1 MNISRPH
8 VSPRAAAAPLTSL
21 SPTANST
28 STITAYSEEQLEVLA
43 TPRTRLNDLPGDYS
57 TDAIIDHVLRLRD
70 AGAAGLEIPAVCMA
84 GYQKTTL
91 QNDAQL
97 YIDREYFLD
106 GVFPAIRDAK
116 DSIHIAML
124 SFDGGR
130 VGQYTADLLIEKKKQ
145 NPDLEVRVILDSL
158 GSLAFF
164 PWSATQKN
172 VRKMRAAGIEVVV
185 NNFFKEGMEH
195 RKSVIIDSQK
205 AFISGTCLSDQ
216 YFANESYWDAFD
228 KAVKEQGLEAAR
240 QGAFLPAS
248 ERLNSFD
255 ITPDM
260 AIPEFADFGV
270 SFEGKT
276 VNNLQAS
283 FLQSWCKHGQPLDP
297 ELSNQEIENKYFP
310 PLPPSGS
317 MPIKMNHGIPWG
329 PGEMQQTILSV
340 IEGAQD
346 TLDIEMAY
354 LHIPEFSAA
363 LAKAAKRGVDIRMI
377 TNSQDGIDIEFSWHV
392 NRQFYPELLE
402 AGVRIFELD
411 HYSHRKFI
419 VADKRVVF
427 TSTGNPE
434 WNSWERGW
442 DEIALIDSPAFAK
455 EIEDRVLARGRS
467 PEHGHEVSLEELA
480 QESLWTRIKSAI
492 FVFLFNSIARLYRWL
507 VNPHLATERRRQ
519 YVSRSKN
526 PLLKVVRSSSF
537 TAISATSP
545 GVSLSP
551 HPSPAA

>member
-1 MNISRPH
+1 MSRP
-8 VSPRAAAAPLTSL
+8 T
-21 SPTANST
+21 TT
-28 STITAYSEEQLEVLA
+28 TTAYSEERLEVLS
-43 TPRTRLNDLPGDYS
+43 TPSTRLNNLPGDYS
-57 TDAIIDHVLRLRD
+57 TDAIVNHVLRLRE
-70 AGAAGLEIPAVCMA
+70 AGAAGLEVPTVCMA
-84 GYQKTTL
+84 GYQTTTHK
-91 QNDAQL
+91 NDAQL

-106 GVFPAIRDAK
+106 GIFPAIRDAK

-158 GSLAFF
+158 GSQALF

-185 NNFFKEGMEH
+185 NSFFKEGMEH

-205 AFISGTCLSDQ
+205 AFISGTCLADQ

-228 KAVKEQGLEAAR
+228 NVVKEQGLDAAR
-240 QGAFLPAS
+240 QGAFLPTS

-270 SFEGKT
+270 SFEGPT

-283 FLQSWCKHGQPLDP
+283 FLQSWCKHDQPLDP
-297 ELSNQEIENKYFP
+297 ELSDQEVVAKYFP

-317 MPIKMNHGIPWG
+317 MPVKMNHGIPWG
-329 PGEMQQTILSV
+329 PGEMQQTILSI

-354 LHIPEFSAA
+354 IHIPEFSAA

-377 TNSQDGIDIEFSWHV
+377 TNSQDGIDLEFSWHV
-392 NRQFYPELLE
+392 NRQFYPELLK

-442 DEIALIDSPAFAK
+442 DEIALIDSRAFAK

-492 FVFLFNSIARLYRWL
+492 FVFLFNSIARLYRWM

-519 YVSRSKN
+519 YVARSKA
-526 PLLKVVRSSSF
+526 PHLSVLRSSSF
-537 TAISATSP
+537 T
-545 GVSLSP
+545 SLSTTNP
-551 HPSPAA
+551 APLSLPAPPSSTS